1 MNSLFLSTPRC
12 TFSQY
17 RAETYDSLR
26 YHINRLQG
34 ILSATETDLQQTKG
48 KLEEAR
54 AAAQR
59 DRDVIR
65 KMENRIAELE
75 DTVSKQKSTIS
86 TQSKTISSTVKS
98 QHRALSFSFTTPQ
111 HHWTNGQEAT
121 RVSRY
126 QHVFN
131 NPPPKFGL
139 GDPVTPISAGNQATN
154 VTSGASSTAKSTNMS
169 AIDRL
174 NAFVPPI
181 GPKAAAEEKAIPISS
196 LPRNPPEGMMIMEET
211 NLSAMDFGYK
221 FHSLFQKSEAFGQ
234 LYINSSSEH
243 PDNAIDSDTMAH
255 LILASHPDSV
265 SGLLADPTTRFVL
278 LVKAINVFLI
288 SKVLR
293 MGVVIGFDS
302 TADSEIG
309 QMMSLLYPDAP
320 TTVRALLYEAMRR
333 QVNRI
338 RNKPLFTN
346 FYNKRKNEHATALFR
361 LLSPL
366 VQRNHPKIWTDFV
379 AIIEEAHNLALT
391 MFSGPYE
398 FQLHF
403 AEVGDLFDAHSMFN
417 RDATLVRSG
426 CVGDPQT
433 LMRKCHRVKLGVTPT
448 IWFRN
453 NSVPMN
459 EPMQVV
465 NMGHVMLS
473 PMAVNGYFILLFFLL
488 VIILRSDIS
497 SPRLLVAITI

>member
-1 MNSLFLSTPRC
+1 MLNAADAPRPL
-12 TFSQY
+12 TNFALVQPDQMMGPQPPY
-17 RAETYDSLR
+17 MAPHAFRAYQAEETYESLR
-26 YHINRLQG
+26 YHIDRLQG
-34 ILSATETDLQQTKG
+34 MLNATEMDLQQSRG
-48 KLEEAR
+48 RLDEAR
-54 AAAQR
+54 AAAQH

-75 DTVSKQKSTIS
+75 NTVNKQKSTIS
-86 TQSKTISSTVKS
+86 TQSKTIASTANNTKS
-98 QHRALSFSFTTPQ
+98 KHRALSFTFTTPQ
-111 HHWTNGQEAT
+111 HHLANGPEAT

-126 QHVFN
+126 RHVFN

-139 GDPVTPISAGNQATN
+139 RDPPTPNSAGHGEATN
-154 VTSGASSTAKSTNMS
+154 VANVAAGASSAAAIPSLS

-181 GPKAAAEEKAIPISS
+181 GPQAAAEEKLVPLSS
-196 LPRNPPEGMMIMEET
+196 LPKNPPDGMMIMEET
-211 NLSAMDFGYK
+211 NFSAMDFGCK

-234 LYINSSSEH
+234 RYISSPSGYT
-243 PDNAIDSDTMAH
+243 DSNNTIDSDTMMH
-255 LILASHPDSV
+255 LMLASHPDSV
-265 SGLLADPTTRFVL
+265 AVLLADTTTRFVL
-278 LVKAINVFLI
+278 LIKAINLYLI

-293 MGVVIGFDS
+293 ICIVSGFDS

-309 QMMSLLYPDAP
+309 QMMTLLYPDAP

-361 LLSPL
+361 LISPL
-366 VQRNHPKIWTDFV
+366 VQRNHPAIWTDFV
-379 AIIEEAHNLALT
+379 DIIEEAHALTLT

-403 AEVGDLFDAHSMFN
+403 ADVGDLFDAHSMFD
-417 RDATLVRSG
+417 RDTALVVR
-426 CVGDPQT
+426 DPQT
-433 LMRKCHRVKLGVTPT
+433 LMRKCHRVKLSVTPT

-453 NSVPMN
+453 NAVPAN
-459 EPMQVV
+459 EPMQIV
-465 NMGHVMLS
+465 NMGHVVLS
-473 PMAVNGYFILLFFLL
+473 P
-488 VIILRSDIS
+488 
-497 SPRLLVAITI
+497 VAMDK

>member
-1 MNSLFLSTPRC
+1 MGNTADSLSQLISFPLVQPEQMMGPQHPYLTPYAIGPY
-12 TFSQY
+12 Q
-17 RAETYDSLR
+17 AETYDSLR

-34 ILSATETDLQQTKG
+34 ILNATETDLQQTKG

-59 DRDVIR
+59 DRDLIR

-139 GDPVTPISAGNQATN
+139 GDPVTPISTGNQATN
-154 VTSGASSTAKSTNMS
+154 ITSSASSTAKSTTMS

-181 GPKAAAEEKAIPISS
+181 GPKAAAEEKAIPLSS
-196 LPRNPPEGMMIMEET
+196 LPRNPPE
-211 NLSAMDFGYK
+211 
-221 FHSLFQKSEAFGQ
+221 
-234 LYINSSSEH
+234 
-243 PDNAIDSDTMAH
+243 
-255 LILASHPDSV
+255 
-265 SGLLADPTTRFVL
+265 DPTTRFVL

-426 CVGDPQT
+426 GVGDPQT

-459 EPMQVV
+459 EPMQIV

-473 PMAVNGYFILLFFLL
+473 PMAVNG
-488 VIILRSDIS
+488 
-497 SPRLLVAITI
+497 